1 MRTPFFDSPLDSA
14 LARHNETSF
23 SSSLRPA
30 STLALYPPLEA
41 HTGPMDTDLALLVTR
56 RCNGGYG
63 RVQHWKLEGAISAQ
77 RERKVAG
84 DDRDVAKTKRGDKR
98 KLVGAR
104 SRSYDSIPVYVMDMV
119 RCFHSEP

>member
-1 MRTPFFDSPLDSA
+1 MVDTV
-14 LARHNETSF
+14 ARSNG
-23 SSSLRPA
+23 SL
-30 STLALYPPLEA
+30 TQQY
-41 HTGPMDTDLALLVTR
+41 LL
-56 RCNGGYG
+56 
-63 RVQHWKLEGAISAQ
+63 Q

-84 DDRDVAKTKRGDKR
+84 DDRDVAETKRGDKR